1 MNLRVGD
8 VGQAVTALSPSGYVE
23 IEGVRRSA
31 KSESTYIEAGTTVV
45 VVRGEMPSFIVRQIE
60 PGTTL
65 TLPNH
70 GEEIAKPEAHRN
82 AADVTAVECEEQ
94 RLAWQSLQRR
104 MKIGAAAAGGFGL
117 LIGIMNAEL
126 AYRFNWAGSHVA
138 VNSSLMLFSAVGCM
152 AWAVMLY
159 FATGFL
165 APRLLP
171 YEDRGF
177 AADFFGVAAGLVGGL
192 LGFWVRFQADGIT
205 LVGWSVGVSVAF
217 AALACAISWLV
228 GLAAA

>member
-8 VGQAVTALSPSGYVE
+8 IGRAVTALSPSGYVE
-23 IEGVRRSA
+23 IDGVRRSA
-31 KSESTYIEAGTTVV
+31 KSESTYIEAGSMVV

-60 PGTTL
+60 PGTPPK
-65 TLPNH
+65 LPHH

-82 AADVTAVECEEQ
+82 AADVAAVEREEQ
-94 RLAWQSLQRR
+94 LLAWQQLNRR
-104 MKIGAAAAGGFGL
+104 MKIGAAMAAGLGL
-117 LIGIMNAEL
+117 LVGIANAEL
-126 AYRFNWAGSHVA
+126 GSRLHWGNA
-138 VNSSLMLFSAVGCM
+138 TDSSVFSLFSAVGC
-152 AWAVMLY
+152 ASAGVVLY

-177 AADFFGVAAGLVGGL
+177 AADFFGIAAGLVGGL
-192 LGFWVRFQADGIT
+192 LGFWVRHGDDTNTIV
-205 LVGWSVGVSVAF
+205 LWSVGLSVAF
-217 AALACAISWLV
+217 AALACAISWLI